1 MQTVQQQKPFKEK
14 RRSARARVFFGGEI
28 LVDAQLAPVECHV
41 RNISAGGAALVVH
54 SGDLIPDRFELF
66 LRKSGIAGHSCSKN
80 GAASLAYLPA
90 ISFPLAP
97 PCHDDRDGRNKSG
110 HDLPTRPGCG
120 AAP

>member
-66 LRKSGIAGHSCSKN
+66 LRKSGERHYAVVKHGRGRALGVAFVAAAASDRSW
-80 GAASLAYLPA
+80 ASLAEL
-90 ISFPLAP
+90 
-97 PCHDDRDGRNKSG
+97 RNIPVG
-110 HDLPTRPGCG
+110 
-120 AAP
+120 